1 LLYSQLSSK
10 FTIIWINFL
19 QLQKQN
25 VRHLCPASS
34 YAYFL
39 LRHVRY
45 LGLSE
50 DVSKDC
56 EICWDTY
63 SKDDPAVQI
72 PNLLG
77 CNHVFGRK
85 CLGLWLHNNNTCP
98 KCRIELYSGPT
109 PADSLKISRSMYHS
123 YQDVDDI
130 ISPYG
135 DRDDVFEPVNIHSTY
150 PNLKP
155 SVARLEQMLPTNR
168 ATASSLTIDWEVSQ
182 MLQDSGSNDIFHYQM
197 HQQQGFPTSNL
208 RNTPNPIS
216 SGPIAP
222 LTALAMPRHQISYL
236 RNRPR
241 SNAMQDV
248 RSMRQD
254 YNQRRLKAPRSI
266 ERQMM
271 IEAAEIEDDV
281 PASGSSLA
289 VEQAGIE
296 SLSNETGPESGRKT
310 GPSGVA

>member
-1 LLYSQLSSK
+1 
-10 FTIIWINFL
+10 
-19 QLQKQN
+19 
-25 VRHLCPASS
+25 
-34 YAYFL
+34 
-39 LRHVRY
+39 
-45 LGLSE
+45 
-50 DVSKDC
+50 
-56 EICWDTY
+56 
-63 SKDDPAVQI
+63 
-72 PNLLG
+72 
-77 CNHVFGRK
+77 
-85 CLGLWLHNNNTCP
+85 
-98 KCRIELYSGPT
+98 
-109 PADSLKISRSMYHS
+109 MYHS
-123 YQDVDDI
+123 YQDVEDI

-182 MLQDSGSNDIFHYQM
+182 MLQDSGSNDIFQDISGPAYPMSTPQAPASSSGIHLNNYQR

-208 RNTPNPIS
+208 RHTPNPIS

-254 YNQRRLKAPRSI
+254 YNQRRLEAPRSI